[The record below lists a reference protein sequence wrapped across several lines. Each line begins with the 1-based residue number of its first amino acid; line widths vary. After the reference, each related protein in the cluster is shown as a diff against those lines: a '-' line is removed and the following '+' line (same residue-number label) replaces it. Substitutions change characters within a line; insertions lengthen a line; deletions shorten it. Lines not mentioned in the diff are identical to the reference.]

1 MRNDSSTPKTPC
13 PPGRA
18 GLYDPALEHDACGLA
33 LIVRYRGR
41 PDHEVVEQAL
51 SALRKLE
58 HRGGIGSDDG
68 TGDGAGITLQIP
80 HDYFAEVLAAD
91 GTELPAAGEYA
102 AGIGFFS
109 QDYRR
114 DLTGAGRAESDDVF
128 PAPGLPE
135 TEQDADSA
143 ESGEEALVHR
153 IAAEEGLS
161 VLAFREVPHDESV
174 LGEIARSTQP
184 RMRQVFFAL
193 DERYPARDADDLRRR
208 AYIVRKRLDLAGIY
222 FPSLSPTT
230 ITYKGMLETGQLARY
245 YTELDD
251 PRLTSRI
258 ALVHSRFSTNTF
270 PSWQLAQPFGTI
282 AHNGEINT
290 VRGNRNWM
298 QARESKLASE
308 LFASPVPGTDDS
320 LDRLCPIVPPGAS
333 DSASFNAVLELMV
346 ASGRSLP
353 QSMLMMIPEAWEN
366 NPGMGESRKA
376 FYQYHSLLMEP
387 WDGPACV
394 AFTDGRLAGAVLDRN
409 GLRPAR
415 YVMTSDTVVLA
426 SEIGVVD
433 LDESEVIGRGRLT
446 PGRMFLVDTESERI
460 ISDTEIKNTLA
471 TQHPYEEW
479 LEESSKRLDQ
489 LPARVHVSHPPA
501 SVRRRQRTFGYTE
514 EELRVLI
521 APMAE
526 AGAEPLGAM
535 GTDTAIAGLSTRPRL
550 LFDYFHQ
557 NFAQVTNPP
566 LDSIREHIVTSM
578 SAGLGREGN
587 LLEHDRPDSA
597 HIIIDRP
604 VIDNDDLAA
613 IAHAKGSALGVDSP
627 RPSVTLSGLYSVN
640 GGDEAMERRI
650 DELCA
655 EASAAVSAG
664 AVFIVLSDRQSTADL
679 APIPSL
685 LLTSA
690 LHHHLVRERTR
701 TQVSIVVEAGD
712 VREVHHAAMLVSFG
726 ASAVNPYLLMETAE
740 VLVREDRVRGVSES
754 AAVAN
759 VLAAL
764 NKGLLKIMSKMG
776 ISTVQSYHGAQTFEA
791 VGLSEEFIDRYFTS
805 TPHQLGGKGI
815 VEIAAENTA
824 RHADAYR
831 DDHPRPAHRPLRI
844 GGEYQWR
851 REGPSHLF
859 NPETIFKLQH
869 STATKSYEIFQQ
881 YTSAVDDQSRELMTL
896 RGLFDLV
903 PLPDGPI
910 DISEVEPASAIMRRF
925 STGAMSYGSISQEA
939 HETLAIAMNRIGG
952 KSNTG
957 EGGEDTARLLDPERR
972 SAIKQI
978 ASGRF
983 GVTSHYLTEADDL
996 QIKMAQGAKPGE
1008 GGQLPGEKVYPWI
1021 AKTRHATPGVGLIS
1035 PPPHHD
1041 IYSIEDLAQLI
1052 HDLGRA
1058 NARARVHVKL
1068 VSAIGVGT
1076 VAAGVAKAGADV
1088 VLVSGHDGGTGA
1100 SPLNSLKHAGTPWEL
1115 GLAEAQQTLILNGL
1129 RDRVSVQVDGQL
1141 KTGRDVIIAALLGAE
1156 EFGFATTA
1164 LVVSGCI
1171 MMRVCHKDTCPVGV
1185 ATQNPVLRQRYQG
1198 QADHVVNFFTFIAE
1212 EVRGYLAHL
1221 GFRSLDEA
1229 IGAVERLRI
1238 DEERAQRSG
1247 LALDLSQILTVP
1259 ADLHGNTEGARKC
1272 AGPVRRDFADELD
1285 PRLLEQAREA
1295 IDTGVPVT
1303 ITSEIANTDRS
1314 VGTLL
1319 GHHVTLAHADRGLPA
1334 DTIRLQLHG
1343 TAGQSLGAYL
1353 PSGVSI
1359 DLSGDANDYVGK
1371 GLSGGT
1377 VSVHPSAANRTRPEH
1392 NFIAG
1397 NVLGYGATAGKLFV
1411 SGQVGERFMVRNSG
1425 AEAVVEGIGDHG
1437 LEYMT
1442 GGVAVILGGTGR
1454 NFAAG
1459 MSGGTAYVLDF
1470 NPARLNPDER
1480 AAGVFRFTGVGVDD
1494 MEVLQRLLSE
1504 HVDWTGSPLAGELL
1518 DGLRRGE
1525 DVLSRFTKI
1534 IPVAYQAVREIQ
1546 TELAEEGTSPN
1557 SDAAWHKILEV
1568 THG

>member
-1 MRNDSSTPKTPC
+1 MNHSVQSTPKTTA
-13 PPGRA
+13 PPGRI
-18 GLYDPALEHDACGLA
+18 GLYDPALEHDNCGLA
-33 LIVRYRGR
+33 LIVRYRGSA
-41 PDHEVVEQAL
+41 DHEVVEQAL
-51 SALRKLE
+51 TALRKLE
-58 HRGGIGSDDG
+58 HRGGIGSDEG
-68 TGDGAGITLQIP
+68 TGDGAGITLQVP

-91 GTELPAAGEYA
+91 GIDLPEPGAYA
-102 AGIGFFS
+102 VGIGFFA
-109 QDYRR
+109 QDYGR
-114 DLTGAGRAESDDVF
+114 DLKAATPPLSENVSPDLGAGAAAGDETQDD
-128 PAPGLPE
+128 
-135 TEQDADSA
+135 
-143 ESGEEALVHR
+143 LVAR
-153 IAAEEGLS
+153 IAAEEGLR
-161 VLAFREVPHDESV
+161 VHAVRDVPHDDSV
-174 LGEIARSTQP
+174 LGDIARSTMP
-184 RMRQVFFAL
+184 RMRQVFLAC
-193 DERYPARDADDLRRR
+193 DERYPARDDADLTRR
-208 AYIVRKRLDLAGIY
+208 AYIVRKRLDHAGIY
-222 FPSLSPTT
+222 FPSLSPAT
-230 ITYKGMLETGQLARY
+230 ITYKGMLSTGQLSSF
-245 YTELDD
+245 YTELHDE
-251 PRLTSRI
+251 RLTSRI

-308 LFASPVPGTDDS
+308 LLVSPVPETSRS

-353 QSMLMMIPEAWEN
+353 QAMLMMIPEAWEN
-366 NPGMGESRKA
+366 NPGMGEERRA
-376 FYQYHSLLMEP
+376 FYEYHSLLMEP

-415 YVMTSDTVVLA
+415 YVMTEDTVVLA
-426 SEIGVVD
+426 SEVGVVD
-433 LDESEVIGRGRLT
+433 LPESEVVARGRLT

-460 ISDTEIKNTLA
+460 ISDTEIKNQLA
-471 TQHPYEEW
+471 TDHPYSDW
-479 LEESSKRLDQ
+479 VDSCSKRLKD
-489 LPARVHVSHPPA
+489 LPTRIHVTHPQS

-514 EELRVLI
+514 EELRILI
-521 APMAE
+521 SPMAE
-526 AGAEPLGAM
+526 TGAEPLGAM
-535 GTDTAIAGLSTRPRL
+535 GTDTAIAALSQRPRL

-566 LDSIREHIVTSM
+566 LDSIREDIVTSM
-578 SAGLGREGN
+578 AAGIGREGN
-587 LLEHDRPDSA
+587 LLEFSKPDSA
-597 HIIIDRP
+597 HILLDQP
-604 VIDNDDLAA
+604 VIDNDELTA
-613 IAHAKGSALGVDSP
+613 IAHVKGSHLGVENAH
-627 RPSVTLSGLYSVN
+627 PSVILSGLYSVN
-640 GGDEAMERRI
+640 GGEDAMAERLEA
-650 DELCA
+650 LCA
-655 EASAAVSAG
+655 EASAAIEAG
-664 AVFIVLSDRQSTADL
+664 AVFIILSDRDSTADL

-690 LHHHLVRERTR
+690 LHHHLVRERSRTR
-701 TQVSIVVEAGD
+701 VSIIVEAGD
-712 VREVHHAAMLVSFG
+712 VREVHHVATLVSFG
-726 ASAVNPYLLMETAE
+726 ASAVNPYLVMESAE
-740 VLVREDRVRGVSES
+740 ALVRSDRIRGISEE

-759 VLAAL
+759 VLTAL

-791 VGLSEEFIDRYFTS
+791 LGLSEAFIDKYFTS
-805 TPHQLGGKGI
+805 TPHQLGGRGI
-815 VEIAAENTA
+815 REITAETSA
-824 RHADAYR
+824 RHGDSYR
-831 DDHPRPAHRPLRI
+831 DDHPRPSHRNLNV

-851 REGPSHLF
+851 REGPEHLF

-869 STATKSYEIFQQ
+869 STATGRFDIFGQ
-881 YTSAVDDQSRELMTL
+881 YTAQINEQSRELMTL

-903 PLPDGPI
+903 PRESGPI
-910 DISEVEPASAIMRRF
+910 DISEVEPAEEIMKRF
-925 STGAMSYGSISQEA
+925 STGAMSYGSLSQEA

-957 EGGEDTARLLDPERR
+957 EGGEDTERLIDPERR

-1008 GGQLPGEKVYPWI
+1008 GGQLPGTKVYPWI

-1058 NARARVHVKL
+1058 NAKARVHVKL

-1088 VLVSGHDGGTGA
+1088 VLISGHDGGTGA

-1115 GLAEAQQTLILNGL
+1115 GLAEAQQTLVLNGL
-1129 RDRVSVQVDGQL
+1129 REKVSVQVDGQL

-1185 ATQNPVLRQRYQG
+1185 ATQNPKLRERFHG

-1212 EVRGYLAHL
+1212 EVRAYLAAL
-1221 GFRSLDEA
+1221 GLRSLDEA
-1229 IGAVERLRI
+1229 IGAVERLSI
-1238 DEERAQRSG
+1238 DEERAAATG
-1247 LALDLSQILTVP
+1247 LDLDLASILKVP
-1259 ADLHGNTEGARKC
+1259 VDLHGSSDVARKC
-1272 AGPVRRDFADELD
+1272 GQPVDRDFADELD
-1285 PRLLEQAREA
+1285 LRLLEQARDA
-1295 IDTGVPVT
+1295 ISEGTETT
-1303 ITSEIANTDRS
+1303 ITAAIENTDRS
-1314 VGTLL
+1314 AGTLL
-1319 GHHVTLAHADRGLPA
+1319 GHHVTLAHGQAGLPEH
-1334 DTIRLQLHG
+1334 TIRLELRG

-1353 PSGVSI
+1353 PEGVSI
-1359 DLSGDANDYVGK
+1359 ELHGDANDYVGK
-1371 GLSGGT
+1371 GLSGGI
-1377 VSVHPSAANRTRPEH
+1377 VSVRPHAENPTRPEH
-1392 NFIAG
+1392 NVIAG

-1411 SGQVGERFMVRNSG
+1411 SGQVGERFLVRNSG

-1470 NPARLNPDER
+1470 NPARLNPKER
-1480 AAGVFRFTGVGVDD
+1480 TAGVFRFTGVGVDD
-1494 MEVLQRLLSE
+1494 MEILERLLRE
-1504 HVDWTGSPLAGELL
+1504 HVEWTASPLAGELL
-1518 DGLRRGE
+1518 DGLRRGQ

-1534 IPVAYQAVREIQ
+1534 IPVAYAAVKDIQ
-1546 TELAEEGTSPN
+1546 DEFAAAGKAVD
-1557 SDAAWHKILEV
+1557 SDEAWHTILEA
-1568 THG
+1568 TNG

>member
-1 MRNDSSTPKTPC
+1 MYSEDPPTPKTPRH
-13 PPGRA
+13 PERA

-33 LIVRYRGR
+33 LIVRYRG
-41 PDHEVVEQAL
+41 PADHEVVEQAL
-51 SALRKLE
+51 TALRKLE
-58 HRGGIGSDDG
+58 HRGGIGSDEG
-68 TGDGAGITLQIP
+68 TGDGAGITLQMP
-80 HDYFAEVLAAD
+80 HDYFAEVLRED
-91 GTELPAAGEYA
+91 GIELPEAGTYA
-102 AGIGFFS
+102 AGIGFFA
-109 QDYRR
+109 QDYRA
-114 DLTGAGRAESDDVF
+114 DLTTDSDPKSTTSFPSTAESLTSAADEES
-128 PAPGLPE
+128 LL
-135 TEQDADSA
+135 EQI
-143 ESGEEALVHR
+143 V
-153 IAAEEGLS
+153 AEEGLR
-161 VLAFREVPHDESV
+161 VLAYRDVPHDASV
-174 LGEIARSTQP
+174 LGAIARSTMP
-184 RMRQVFFAL
+184 AMAQVFL
-193 DERYPARDADDLRRR
+193 GIDERYPSRDGHDLTRR
-208 AYIVRKRLDLAGIY
+208 AYIVRKRLDHSGIY
-222 FPSLSPTT
+222 FPSLSPAT
-230 ITYKGMLETGQLARY
+230 ITYKGMLSTGQLSAF
-245 YTELDD
+245 YTELLDE
-251 PRLTSRI
+251 RLTSRI

-298 QARESKLASE
+298 QARESTLASD
-308 LFASPVPGTDDS
+308 LLASPVPGTPRS
-320 LDRLCPIVPPGAS
+320 LERLCPIVPPGAS
-333 DSASFNAVLELMV
+333 DSASFNSVLELMV

-353 QSMLMMIPEAWEN
+353 QAMLMMIPEAWEN
-366 NPGMGESRKA
+366 NPGMGESRRA
-376 FYQYHSLLMEP
+376 FYEYHSLLMEP

-394 AFTDGRLAGAVLDRN
+394 AFTDGKLAGAVLDRN

-415 YVMTSDTVVLA
+415 YVMTSDTVVLS

-433 LDESEVIGRGRLT
+433 LPESDIVARGRLT
-446 PGRMFLVDTESERI
+446 PGRMFLVDTEAERI
-460 ISDTEIKNTLA
+460 VSDTEVKNQLA
-471 TQHPYEEW
+471 TEHPYQDW
-479 LEESSKRLDQ
+479 VKGCSRRLAD
-489 LPARVHVSHPPA
+489 LPTRIHVTHPQA

-514 EELRVLI
+514 EELRILI
-521 APMAE
+521 SPMAE
-526 AGAEPLGAM
+526 TGAEPLGAM
-535 GTDTAIAGLSTRPRL
+535 GTDTAIAALSTRPRL

-566 LDSIREHIVTSM
+566 LDSIREDIVTSM
-578 SAGLGREGN
+578 SSGIGREGN
-587 LLEHDRPDSA
+587 LLQFARPDSA
-597 HIIIDRP
+597 HILLDRP
-604 VIDNDDLAA
+604 VIDNDELTA
-613 IAHAKGSALGVDSP
+613 IAHVQGHHLGVADG

-640 GGDEAMERRI
+640 AGPEAMATRLEA
-650 DELCA
+650 LCQ
-655 EASAAVSAG
+655 EASAAVEAG
-664 AVFIVLSDRQSTADL
+664 AVFIILSDRDSTADL

-690 LHHHLVRERTR
+690 LHHHLVRQRSRTR
-701 TQVSIVVEAGD
+701 VSFIVEAGD
-712 VREVHHAAMLVSFG
+712 VREVHHVATLVAFG
-726 ASAVNPYLLMETAE
+726 ASAVNPYLVMESAE
-740 VLVREDRVRGVSES
+740 ALVRSDRIRGVSES

-759 VLAAL
+759 LLTAL

-791 VGLSEEFIDRYFTS
+791 LGLSAEFIDEYFTS

-815 VEIAAENTA
+815 IEITAESSA
-824 RHADAYR
+824 RHADAHR
-831 DDHPRPAHRPLRI
+831 DDHPKPAHRNLRI

-851 REGPSHLF
+851 REGPGHLF

-869 STATKSYEIFQQ
+869 STATGRFDIFGE
-881 YTSAVDDQSRELMTL
+881 YTRAVNEQSRELMTL
-896 RGLFDLV
+896 RGLFELV
-903 PLPDGPI
+903 PTDTGPI
-910 DISEVEPASAIMRRF
+910 DITEVEPAEEIMKRF
-925 STGAMSYGSISQEA
+925 STGAMSYGSLSQEA

-957 EGGEDTARLLDPERR
+957 EGGEDTERLVDPERR

-1008 GGQLPGEKVYPWI
+1008 GGQLPGAKVYPWI
-1021 AKTRHATPGVGLIS
+1021 AKTRHSTPGVGLIS

-1068 VSAIGVGT
+1068 VSGIGVGT

-1088 VLVSGHDGGTGA
+1088 VLISGHDGGTGA

-1115 GLAEAQQTLILNGL
+1115 GLAEAQQTLVLNGL
-1129 RDRVSVQVDGQL
+1129 REKVSVQVDGQL
-1141 KTGRDVIIAALLGAE
+1141 KTGRDVIIAALLGGE

-1185 ATQNPVLRQRYQG
+1185 ATQNPKLRERFRG

-1212 EVRGYLAHL
+1212 EVRGYLAEL
-1221 GFRSLDEA
+1221 GLRTLDEA

-1238 DEERAQRSG
+1238 DEEQERASG
-1247 LALDLSQILTVP
+1247 LNLDLASILKVP
-1259 ADLHGNTEGARKC
+1259 EDIHGNTTAARKC
-1272 AGPVRRDFADELD
+1272 TTGVDRDFAGELD
-1285 PRLLEQAREA
+1285 LRLLAEA
-1295 IDTGVPVT
+1295 EESIRSGTEVT
-1303 ITSEIANTDRS
+1303 ITSAIENTDRS

-1319 GHHVTLAHADRGLPA
+1319 GHHVTRAHADRGLPEH
-1334 DTIRLQLHG
+1334 TIRLKLHG
-1343 TAGQSLGAYL
+1343 TAGQSLGAFL
-1353 PSGVSI
+1353 PRGISI
-1359 DLSGDANDYVGK
+1359 DLHGDANDYVGK

-1377 VSVHPSAANRTRPEH
+1377 ISVHPHPENPTRPEH
-1392 NFIAG
+1392 NVIAG

-1442 GGVAVILGGTGR
+1442 GGIAVILGGIGR

-1470 NPARLNPDER
+1470 NPARLNPKER
-1480 AAGVFRFTGVGVDD
+1480 AAGVFRFTGVGVTD
-1494 MEVLQRLLSE
+1494 MDVLQRLLSE
-1504 HVDWTGSPLAGELL
+1504 HVQWTSSPLAAQLL
-1518 DGLRRGE
+1518 EGLRRGE

-1534 IPVAYQAVREIQ
+1534 IPVAYARVKDVQD
-1546 TELAEEGTSPN
+1546 ELTAAGEPAASE
-1557 SDAAWHKILEV
+1557 AAWHTILEV
-1568 THG
+1568 ANG

>member
-1 MRNDSSTPKTPC
+1 MYSEHSTTPKAPRQ
-13 PPGRA
+13 PVRA

-33 LIVRYRGR
+33 LIVRYRG
-41 PDHEVVEQAL
+41 PADHEVVEQAL
-51 SALRKLE
+51 TALRKLE
-58 HRGGIGSDDG
+58 HRGGIGSDEG

-80 HDYFAEVLAAD
+80 HDYFAEVLGAD
-91 GTELPAAGEYA
+91 GVELPEPGSYA
-102 AGIGFFS
+102 AGIGFFA
-109 QDYRR
+109 QDYRQDLIPDVAFPTDDR
-114 DLTGAGRAESDDVF
+114 DAPVTEGRNDSHEDQDD
-128 PAPGLPE
+128 
-135 TEQDADSA
+135 
-143 ESGEEALVHR
+143 LVKR
-153 IAAEEGLS
+153 IAAEEGLK
-161 VLAFREVPHDESV
+161 VLAFRDVPHDASV
-174 LGEIARSTQP
+174 LGETARTTMP
-184 RMRQVFFAL
+184 RMRQLFLAI
-193 DERYPARDADDLRRR
+193 DERYPSRDPQDLSRRS
-208 AYIVRKRLDLAGIY
+208 YIVRKRLDHAGLY
-222 FPSLSPTT
+222 CPSLNPGT
-230 ITYKGMLETGQLARY
+230 ITYKGMLSTGQLSAF
-245 YTELDD
+245 YTELLDE
-251 PRLTSRI
+251 RLTSRI

-298 QARESKLASE
+298 QARESKLASD
-308 LFASPVPGTDDS
+308 LLVSPVPGTSTS

-333 DSASFNAVLELMV
+333 DSASFNSVLELMV

-353 QSMLMMIPEAWEN
+353 QAMLMMIPEAWEN

-376 FYQYHSLLMEP
+376 FYEYHSLLMEP

-394 AFTDGRLAGAVLDRN
+394 GFTDGKLAGAVLDRN

-433 LDESEVIGRGRLT
+433 LPEADIVARGRLT

-460 ISDTEIKNTLA
+460 ISDTEIKNQLA
-471 TQHPYEEW
+471 TEHPYEDW
-479 LEESSKRLDQ
+479 VKSCSRRLAD
-489 LPARVHVSHPPA
+489 LPTRIHVTHPQS

-514 EELRVLI
+514 EELRILI
-521 APMAE
+521 SPMAE
-526 AGAEPLGAM
+526 TGAEPLGAM
-535 GTDTAIAGLSTRPRL
+535 GTDTAIAALSQRPRL

-566 LDSIREHIVTSM
+566 LDSIREDIVTSM
-578 SAGLGREGN
+578 SSGIGREGN
-587 LLEHDRPDSA
+587 LLQYSQPDSA
-597 HIIIDRP
+597 HILLDQP
-604 VIDNDDLAA
+604 VINNDELTA
-613 IAHAKGSALGVDSP
+613 ISYVQGHHLGVDNG
-627 RPSVTLSGLYSVN
+627 RPSVTLAGLYSVN
-640 GGDEAMERRI
+640 AGPDAMAKRLEA
-650 DELCA
+650 LCR
-655 EASAAVSAG
+655 EASAAVEAG
-664 AVFIVLSDRQSTADL
+664 AVFIILSDRDSTADL

-690 LHHHLVRERTR
+690 LHHHLVRQRSRTR
-701 TQVSIVVEAGD
+701 VSIIVEAGD
-712 VREVHHAAMLVSFG
+712 VREVHHVATLVAFG
-726 ASAVNPYLLMETAE
+726 ASAVNPYLVMESAE
-740 VLVREDRVRGVSES
+740 ALVRSDRIRGISES

-759 VLAAL
+759 VLTAL

-776 ISTVQSYHGAQTFEA
+776 ISTVQSYHGAQTFESL
-791 VGLSEEFIDRYFTS
+791 GLSDDFIDEFFTS

-815 VEIAAENTA
+815 IEITAESSA

-831 DDHPRPAHRPLRI
+831 DDHPRPSHRNLLV

-851 REGPSHLF
+851 REGPGHLF

-869 STATKSYEIFQQ
+869 STAAGRFDIFEQ
-881 YTSAVDDQSRELMTL
+881 YTHAVDEQSRELMTL

-903 PLPDGPI
+903 PTESGPI
-910 DISEVEPASAIMRRF
+910 DIAEVEPASEIMKRF
-925 STGAMSYGSISQEA
+925 STGAMSYGSLSQEA

-952 KSNTG
+952 RSNTG
-957 EGGEDTARLLDPERR
+957 EGGEDTERLVDPERR
-972 SAIKQI
+972 SAVKQI

-1008 GGQLPGEKVYPWI
+1008 GGQLPGAKVYPWI

-1068 VSAIGVGT
+1068 VSGIGVGT

-1115 GLAEAQQTLILNGL
+1115 GLAEAQQTLVLNGL
-1129 RDRVSVQVDGQL
+1129 REKVSVQVDGQL
-1141 KTGRDVIIAALLGAE
+1141 KTGRDVIIAALLGGE

-1185 ATQNPVLRQRYQG
+1185 ATQNPKLRERFHG

-1212 EVRGYLAHL
+1212 EVRGYLAQL
-1221 GFRSLDEA
+1221 GLRSLDEA

-1238 DEERAQRSG
+1238 DEKRAEASG
-1247 LALDLSQILTVP
+1247 LDLDLASILTVP
-1259 ADLHGNTEGARKC
+1259 EDVHGNTEVPRKRTTE
-1272 AGPVRRDFADELD
+1272 VNRDFAGELD
-1285 PRLLEQAREA
+1285 LRLLAEA
-1295 IDTGVPVT
+1295 GESIESGATVT
-1303 ITSEIANTDRS
+1303 ITSAIENTDRS

-1319 GHHVTLAHADRGLPA
+1319 GHNVTLAHAEAGLPEH
-1334 DTIRLQLHG
+1334 TIRLDLHG
-1343 TAGQSLGAYL
+1343 TAGQSLGAFL
-1353 PSGVSI
+1353 PRGVTI
-1359 DLSGDANDYVGK
+1359 DLHGDANDYVGK

-1377 VSVHPSAANRTRPEH
+1377 ISVHPHEENPTRPEH
-1392 NFIAG
+1392 NVIAG

-1442 GGVAVILGGTGR
+1442 GGLAVILGSTGR

-1470 NPARLNPDER
+1470 NPAKLNPKER
-1480 AAGVFRFTGVGVDD
+1480 AAGVFRFTGVGITD
-1494 MEVLQRLLSE
+1494 MEVLQRLLDE
-1504 HVDWTGSPLAGELL
+1504 HVQWTGSPLAAQLL

-1534 IPVAYQAVREIQ
+1534 IPVAYAMVKDVQ
-1546 TELAEEGTSPN
+1546 EEFIAAGQSAD
-1557 SDAAWHKILEV
+1557 SDDAWHKILEV
-1568 THG
+1568 ANG

>member
-1 MRNDSSTPKTPC
+1 MRQETPPTQKAPA
-13 PPGRA
+13 PPGRV

-33 LIVRYRGR
+33 LIVRYRG
-41 PDHEVVEQAL
+41 PADHEVVDQAL
-51 SALRKLE
+51 TALRKLE
-58 HRGGIGSDDG
+58 HRGGIGSDEG

-80 HDYFAEVLAAD
+80 HDYFSQVLSD
-91 GTELPAAGEYA
+91 QGVDLPAPGEYA
-102 AGIGFFS
+102 VGIGFFS
-109 QDYRR
+109 QDYRQ
-114 DLTGAGRAESDDVF
+114 DLIGSKAAVNTETTS
-128 PAPGLPE
+128 GLPQPGTGGAE
-135 TEQDADSA
+135 ADTVA
-143 ESGEEALVHR
+143 R
-153 IAAEEGLS
+153 IAAEEGLR
-161 VLAFREVPHDESV
+161 VLAVRDVPHDESV
-174 LGEIARSTQP
+174 LGEIARTTQP
-184 RMRQVFFAL
+184 RMRQVFFDL
-193 DERYPARDADDLRRR
+193 DPDHPARDTEDLRRR
-208 AYIVRKRLDLAGIY
+208 AYIVRKRLDTEGIY
-222 FPSLSPTT
+222 FPSLSPAT
-230 ITYKGMLETGQLARY
+230 ITYKGMLSTGQLASY
-245 YTELDD
+245 FTELSDE
-251 PRLTSRI
+251 RLTSRI

-298 QARESKLASE
+298 QARESQLDSE
-308 LFASPVPGTDDS
+308 LLASPVPTTSDS

-353 QSMLMMIPEAWEN
+353 QAMLMMIPEAWEN

-376 FYQYHSLLMEP
+376 FYEYHSLLMEP

-415 YVMTSDTVVLA
+415 YVMTDDTVVLA

-433 LDESEVIGRGRLT
+433 LDESAVIARGRLT
-446 PGRMFLVDTESERI
+446 PGRMFLVDTETERI
-460 ISDTEIKNTLA
+460 ISDTEIKNQLA
-471 TQHPYEEW
+471 TEHPYQDW
-479 LEESSKRLDQ
+479 VKRSSKRLEE
-489 LPARVHVSHPPA
+489 LPTRVHVTHPQA

-521 APMAE
+521 SPMAE
-526 AGAEPLGAM
+526 TGAEPLGAM

-566 LDSIREHIVTSM
+566 LDSIREQIVTSM
-578 SAGLGREGN
+578 AAGIGREGN

-597 HIIIDRP
+597 HIMLDRP
-604 VIDNDDLAA
+604 VIDNDELAA
-613 IAHAKGSALGVDSP
+613 IAHIRGEHLGADNP
-627 RPSVTLSGLYSVN
+627 RPAVTLSGLYSVN
-640 GGDEAMERRI
+640 AGPDAMARRI
-650 DELCA
+650 EALCA
-655 EASAAVSAG
+655 EASAAVESG
-664 AVFIVLSDRQSTADL
+664 VIFIVLSDRDSTADL

-701 TQVSIVVEAGD
+701 TRVSIVVEAGD
-712 VREVHHAAMLVSFG
+712 VREVHHAATLVSFG
-726 ASAVNPYLLMETAE
+726 ASAVNPYLLMESAE
-740 VLVREDRVRGVSES
+740 DLVRADRIRGVSET

-759 VLAAL
+759 VLSAL

-791 VGLSEEFIDRYFTS
+791 VGLAADFIDRYFTS
-805 TPHQLGGKGI
+805 TPHQLGGKTI
-815 VEIAAENTA
+815 ADIAADTTA

-831 DDHPRPAHRPLRI
+831 DDHPKPSHRPLRI

-851 REGPSHLF
+851 REGPGHLF
-859 NPETIFKLQH
+859 SPETIFKLQH
-869 STATKSYEIFQQ
+869 ATATKRFDIFSE
-881 YTSAVDDQSRELMTL
+881 YTAAIDEQSRELMTL
-896 RGLFDLV
+896 RGLFDLA
-903 PLPDGPI
+903 PGAAGPI
-910 DISEVEPASAIMRRF
+910 DISEVEPAEAIMRRF
-925 STGAMSYGSISQEA
+925 STGAMSYGSISKEA

-957 EGGEDTARLLDPERR
+957 EGGEDTDRLVDPERR

-1088 VLVSGHDGGTGA
+1088 VLISGHDGGTGA

-1115 GLAEAQQTLILNGL
+1115 GLAEAQQTLVLNGL
-1129 RDRVSVQVDGQL
+1129 RERVSVQVDGQL

-1185 ATQNPVLRQRYQG
+1185 ATQNPVLRERYHG

-1212 EVRGYLAHL
+1212 EVRGYLAQL

-1238 DEERAQRSG
+1238 DEDRAAASG
-1247 LALDLSQILTVP
+1247 LDLDLESILTVP
-1259 ADLHGNTEGARKC
+1259 TDLSGSTTGARKC
-1272 AGPVRRDFADELD
+1272 AGPVNRDFAGELD
-1285 PRLLEQAREA
+1285 LRLLEAAEDA
-1295 IDTGVPVT
+1295 IVGGRPVR
-1303 ITSEIANTDRS
+1303 IGSRIENTDRS
-1314 VGTLL
+1314 AGTLL
-1319 GHHVTLAHADRGLPA
+1319 GHHITRTHGERGLPE
-1334 DTIRLQLHG
+1334 DTIVLELDG

-1353 PSGVSI
+1353 PAGVSI

-1377 VSVHPSAANRTRPEH
+1377 ISVHPGPDSRTRPEH
-1392 NFIAG
+1392 NIIAG
-1397 NVLGYGATAGKLFV
+1397 NVLGYGATSGRLFV

-1480 AAGVFRFTGVGVDD
+1480 GAGVFRFTGVGVED
-1494 MEVLQRLLSE
+1494 MTVLERLLDD
-1504 HVDWTGSPLAGELL
+1504 HVEWTGSPLAAELL
-1518 DGLRRGE
+1518 GGLRRGE
-1525 DVLSRFTKI
+1525 DVMSRFTKI
-1534 IPVAYQAVREIQ
+1534 IPVAYQAVRDIQ
-1546 TELAEEGTSPN
+1546 AEFAAAGHAPD
-1557 SDAAWHKILEV
+1557 SDAAWNTILEV

>member
-1 MRNDSSTPKTPC
+1 MYSEYSTTPKAPRQ
-13 PPGRA
+13 PVRA

-33 LIVRYRGR
+33 LIVRYRG
-41 PDHEVVEQAL
+41 PADHEVVEQAL
-51 SALRKLE
+51 TALRKLE
-58 HRGGIGSDDG
+58 HRGGIGSDEG

-80 HDYFAEVLAAD
+80 HDYFAEVLGAD
-91 GTELPAAGEYA
+91 GVELPEPGSYA
-102 AGIGFFS
+102 AGIGFFA
-109 QDYRR
+109 QDYRQDLIPDVAFPTDDR
-114 DLTGAGRAESDDVF
+114 DASVTE
-128 PAPGLPE
+128 GLNDSHE
-135 TEQDADSA
+135 DQD
-143 ESGEEALVHR
+143 GLVKR
-153 IAAEEGLS
+153 IAAEEGLK
-161 VLAFREVPHDESV
+161 VLAFRDVPHDASV
-174 LGEIARSTQP
+174 LGETARTTMP
-184 RMRQVFFAL
+184 RMRQLFLAI
-193 DERYPARDADDLRRR
+193 DERYPSRDPQDLSRRS
-208 AYIVRKRLDLAGIY
+208 YIVRKRLDHAGLY
-222 FPSLSPTT
+222 CPSLNPGT
-230 ITYKGMLETGQLARY
+230 ITYKGMLSTGQLSAF
-245 YTELDD
+245 YTELLDE
-251 PRLTSRI
+251 RLTSRI

-298 QARESKLASE
+298 QARESKLASD
-308 LFASPVPGTDDS
+308 LLVSPVPGTSTS

-333 DSASFNAVLELMV
+333 DSASFNSVLELMV

-353 QSMLMMIPEAWEN
+353 QAMLMMIPEAWEN

-376 FYQYHSLLMEP
+376 FYEYHSLLMEP

-394 AFTDGRLAGAVLDRN
+394 GFTDGKLAGAVLDRN

-433 LDESEVIGRGRLT
+433 LPEADIVARGRLT

-460 ISDTEIKNTLA
+460 ISDTEIKNQLA
-471 TQHPYEEW
+471 AEHPYEEW
-479 LEESSKRLDQ
+479 VKSCSRRLAD
-489 LPARVHVSHPPA
+489 LPTRIHVTHPQS

-514 EELRVLI
+514 EELRILI
-521 APMAE
+521 SPMAE
-526 AGAEPLGAM
+526 TGAEPLGAM
-535 GTDTAIAGLSTRPRL
+535 GTDTAIAALSKRPRL

-566 LDSIREHIVTSM
+566 LDSIREDIVTSM
-578 SAGLGREGN
+578 SSGIGREGN
-587 LLEHDRPDSA
+587 LLQFAQPDSA
-597 HIIIDRP
+597 HILLDQP
-604 VIDNDDLAA
+604 VIDNDELTA
-613 IAHAKGSALGVDSP
+613 ISYVQGHHLGVDDG
-627 RPSVTLSGLYSVN
+627 RPSVTLAGLYSVN
-640 GGDEAMERRI
+640 AGPDAMAKRLEA
-650 DELCA
+650 LCR
-655 EASAAVSAG
+655 EASEAVEAG
-664 AVFIVLSDRQSTADL
+664 AVFIILSDRDSTADL

-690 LHHHLVRERTR
+690 LHHHLVRQRSRTR
-701 TQVSIVVEAGD
+701 VSIIVEAGD
-712 VREVHHAAMLVSFG
+712 VREVHHVATLVAFG
-726 ASAVNPYLLMETAE
+726 ASAVNPYLVMETAE
-740 VLVREDRVRGVSES
+740 ALVRSDRIRGISES

-759 VLAAL
+759 VLTAL

-791 VGLSEEFIDRYFTS
+791 LGLSDDFIDEFFTS

-815 VEIAAENTA
+815 IEITAESSA

-831 DDHPRPAHRPLRI
+831 DDHPRPSHRNLLV

-851 REGPSHLF
+851 REGPGHLF

-869 STATKSYEIFQQ
+869 STATGRFDIFEQ
-881 YTSAVDDQSRELMTL
+881 YTHAVDEQSRELMTL

-903 PLPDGPI
+903 PTESGPI
-910 DISEVEPASAIMRRF
+910 DIAEVEPASEIMKRF
-925 STGAMSYGSISQEA
+925 STGAMSYGSLSQEA

-952 KSNTG
+952 RSNTG
-957 EGGEDTARLLDPERR
+957 EGGEDTERLLDPERR
-972 SAIKQI
+972 SAVKQI

-1008 GGQLPGEKVYPWI
+1008 GGQLPGTKVYPWI

-1058 NARARVHVKL
+1058 NAKARVHVKL
-1068 VSAIGVGT
+1068 VSGIGVGT

-1115 GLAEAQQTLILNGL
+1115 GLAEAQQTLVLNGL
-1129 RDRVSVQVDGQL
+1129 REKVSVQVDGQL
-1141 KTGRDVIIAALLGAE
+1141 KTGRDVIIAALLGGE

-1185 ATQNPVLRQRYQG
+1185 ATQNPKLRERFHG

-1212 EVRGYLAHL
+1212 EVRGYLAQL
-1221 GFRSLDEA
+1221 GLRSLDEA

-1238 DEERAQRSG
+1238 DEKRAEASG
-1247 LALDLSQILTVP
+1247 LDLDLASILTVP
-1259 ADLHGNTEGARKC
+1259 EDVHGNTAVLRKRTTE
-1272 AGPVRRDFADELD
+1272 VNRDFAGELD
-1285 PRLLEQAREA
+1285 LRLLAEA
-1295 IDTGVPVT
+1295 GESIESGAQVT
-1303 ITSEIANTDRS
+1303 ITSAIENTDRS

-1319 GHHVTLAHADRGLPA
+1319 GHNVTLAHAEAGLPEH
-1334 DTIRLQLHG
+1334 TIRLDLHG
-1343 TAGQSLGAYL
+1343 TAGQSLGAFL
-1353 PSGVSI
+1353 PRGVSI
-1359 DLSGDANDYVGK
+1359 DLHGDANDYVGK

-1377 VSVHPSAANRTRPEH
+1377 ISVHPHEENPTRPEH
-1392 NFIAG
+1392 NVIAG

-1442 GGVAVILGGTGR
+1442 GGLAVILGSTGR

-1470 NPARLNPDER
+1470 NPAKLNPKER
-1480 AAGVFRFTGVGVDD
+1480 AAGVFRFTGVGITD
-1494 MEVLQRLLSE
+1494 MEVLQRLLGE
-1504 HVDWTGSPLAGELL
+1504 HVQWTGSPLAAQLL

-1534 IPVAYQAVREIQ
+1534 IPVAYAMVKDVQ
-1546 TELAEEGTSPN
+1546 EEFIAAGQSAD
-1557 SDAAWHKILEV
+1557 SDDAWHKILEV
-1568 THG
+1568 ANG